1 MTGISV
7 VIPVYNSEESIGKV
21 VRRLLLLLPSIA
33 AEYEVILVDDGSR
46 DGSWKA
52 IERLAAENPA
62 TVRGFNLMRNYGQH
76 NALLAGIR
84 QARFPVT
91 ITMDDDLQHPPEE
104 IPILLRALEDGCD
117 VVYGTPEELPHSIWR
132 NLTSYLTKRALAYAM
147 GIKTIRNM
155 SGFRAL
161 RTGLR
166 DAFAGYQNPN
176 VQLDVL
182 LSWGTTKFSAA
193 KVHHMPRTIGRS
205 NYNFATLFN
214 RALVVL
220 TGFSTAPLR
229 LASIV
234 GFLFT
239 CLGLIILI
247 YVAGRYLLEGSIPG
261 FPFLASMISIFSGAQ
276 LFTLGIF
283 GEYLARIFNRSMD
296 RPSYVFKSATSNTGR
311 PAMNPPQ
318 VSPEVPLDASAECA
332 VLVAGGI
339 KHGK

>member
-1 MTGISV
+1 MTAISV
-7 VIPVYNSEESIGKV
+7 VIPVYNSEGSIGEV
-21 VRRLLLLLPSIA
+21 VRRLLLVLPTIA
-33 AEYEVILVDDGSR
+33 GKYEVILVDDGSC
-46 DGSWKA
+46 DGSWKV
-52 IERLAAENPA
+52 IGRLAAENPA
-62 TVRGFNLMRNYGQH
+62 TVRSFKLMRNYGQH

-84 QARFPVT
+84 QARFPIT

-104 IPILLRALEDGCD
+104 IPILLGALEGGYD
-117 VVYGTPEELPHSIWR
+117 VVYGTPKELPHSIWR
-132 NLTSYLTKRALAYAM
+132 NLTSYLTKRALAYTM
-147 GIKTIRNM
+147 GIKTVRDM
-155 SGFRAL
+155 SGFRAF

-182 LSWGTTKFSAA
+182 LSWGTTKFGAA
-193 KVHHMPRTIGRS
+193 KVNHMPRTIGRS
-205 NYNFATLFN
+205 NYNFAILFN

-234 GFLFT
+234 GFAFT
-239 CLGLIILI
+239 SFGLIILI
-247 YVAGRYLLEGSIPG
+247 YVAGRYVLEGSIPG

-296 RPSYVFKSATSNTGR
+296 RPSYVFESAAISR
-311 PAMNPPQ
+311 EEQ
-318 VSPEVPLDASAECA
+318 S
-332 VLVAGGI
+332 
-339 KHGK
+339 